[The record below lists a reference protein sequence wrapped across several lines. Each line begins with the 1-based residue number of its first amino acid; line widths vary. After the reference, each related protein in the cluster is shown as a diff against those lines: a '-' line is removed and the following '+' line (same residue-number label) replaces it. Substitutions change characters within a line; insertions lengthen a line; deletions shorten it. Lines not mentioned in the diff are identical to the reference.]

1 MASLEEMI
9 SKFEKLN
16 FNDILDDSVIETS
29 EDLLN
34 HNKMQ
39 LLSGQSVQGDTLGR
53 YKWKEYADFKFEHS
67 SQYHA
72 PYGTYN
78 FDLYGDFQDAMYVRP
93 LLTQIEVGSKDSKTK
108 RLESLAGGGG
118 RVFGLSKEDLQ
129 DYARNK
135 FMPVYQRRLRKQLG
149 LI

>member
-1 MASLEEMI
+1 MASIDEMI
-9 SKFEKLN
+9 AKFEKIN
-16 FNDILDDSVIETS
+16 FNDILDDSVMETS

-34 HNKMQ
+34 HNRTQ
-39 LLSGQSVQGDTLGR
+39 LLFGESVQGDILGR

-78 FDLYGDFQDAMYVRP
+78 FNLHGDFQNAMYVRP
-93 LLTQIEVGSKDSKTK
+93 LLTEFEVGSKDSKTQK
-108 RLESLAGGGG
+108 LEGLAGGGS
-118 RVFGLSKEDLQ
+118 RVFGLNKENLS

-135 FMPVYQRRLRKQLG
+135 VLQVYQRRLRKQLG
-149 LI
+149 I